1 MEKLP
6 PLEKVYEAWSAVAD
20 GRAALHP
27 DERRATV
34 ASSNGAKAYTVTW
47 SEDGST
53 YSSNDSATY
62 WQGYAGY
69 PVIAV
74 LMLQDRLP
82 FDRAMAEQFA
92 HVDWTELNERFRR
105 DYAAAVRAAVE
116 ERGLDAT
123 QVEAAAHEAYAALG
137 TLEIAIKRGSA
148 RPPKSQKLQDGA
160 PARQGS

>member
-20 GRAALHP
+20 GRVALYP

-34 ASSNGAKAYTVTW
+34 ASSNDAKTYTVTW

-53 YSSNDSATY
+53 YSSNDNATY

-74 LMLQDRLP
+74 LMLQGRLP
-82 FDRAMAEQFA
+82 LDRAVAERFA

-105 DYAAAVRAAVE
+105 DYAAAVYAVVE
-116 ERGLDAT
+116 ERRLDAA
-123 QVEAAAHEAYAALG
+123 QVEATAHEAYAALDA
-137 TLEIAIKRGSA
+137 LEIAIKRGSA
-148 RPPKSQKLQDGA
+148 RPPKSQKPQGGA
-160 PARQGS
+160 SARQGL